1 MSVTISDIFNA
12 IPKRFDGEAAGD
24 WNANIQFEFS
34 DGDNWYIAVGEGEC
48 SVGTGEV
55 DGASATVKTSAD
67 TWIGMTTGTVN
78 PMQAF
83 MSGQLT
89 VGGNMGDVMKLQDTR
104 IFKRA

>member
-55 DGASATVKTSAD
+55 DGASATVKTSAPQVLSD
-67 TWIGMTTGTVN
+67 EQKVALFDRILAEMT
-78 PMQAF
+78 
-83 MSGQLT
+83 
-89 VGGNMGDVMKLQDTR
+89 KE
-104 IFKRA
+104 